1 MSSSLAKFLQYAAP
15 IGLAFI
21 PGIGPVM
28 AGMLSGGITGLA
40 TGSLQKGLM
49 AGLMTGGLGAG
60 LGSLSEAAGGA
71 GAALGGTSAA
81 GEMAGVD
88 AAQEAAAEAAMQTPY
103 ENSLVGA
110 TQGASTATTTT
121 PAVEGSRVEALK
133 NAVSSGNGSAL
144 SDAFLS
150 KNGFYA
156 GLGAMGMAS
165 TDAQENA
172 KNSQW
177 QAYKEREARRMDFM
191 NRPAPG
197 PAPMPVFNYEDP
209 YVSGQFGRKT
219 PYLQGYRDGGTVNL
233 WDFLRYGRPG
243 LPFSGGHDLSTNP
256 GAMVGPVERQR
267 FLDVFRPGSEGGLQ
281 GHSFTPTRTFK
292 KGGKVPQ
299 DDIGESEDE
308 AITRG
313 LQQQYK
319 LREYEKDRYQ
329 SLDTDFTKDN
339 AEGARGGS
347 MRFYDRE
354 GKAITPRTR
363 LPSDLEFSRE
373 VEAARSRI
381 KMASGGYVPNT
392 GTNEHSG
399 LADQAFGGW
408 SNDLLLNNND
418 ITQQQY
424 NWWDKWRDPLQLGE
438 RLSPASDSFI
448 GRVLGMKFADGG
460 LAALPGMERDIHRRR
475 SGAAMLRRMYPD
487 KKSAL
492 ADMRTPDSPIAKM
505 GITDAGDPLLSAAFP
520 EDSGI
525 GRLVT
530 GPGDGKSDSIP
541 AVIDGSQPAAL
552 SSGEF
557 VIPAEAVSA
566 MGRGSNEAGARKL
579 QMMVN
584 KVKPKRSYT

>member
-399 LADQAFGGW
+399 LA
-408 SNDLLLNNND
+408 
-418 ITQQQY
+418 
-424 NWWDKWRDPLQLGE
+424 
-438 RLSPASDSFI
+438 
-448 GRVLGMKFADGG
+448 
-460 LAALPGMERDIHRRR
+460 ALPGMERDIHRRR